1 VTVAAVV
8 PVVGR
13 GERLGP
19 ALPKALQ
26 EIGGVPMLA
35 HCAGTVAAAR
45 LVDLVV
51 VAAPASCGAVVRRL
65 LADHEMTADVNLLP
79 GRCSRQESV
88 RLAVAA
94 LPADVDVV
102 LVHDATRPL
111 VPVELVD
118 AVAAAVLAG
127 ADAVVPALPV
137 VETIKEVDGS
147 SVVRR
152 TVDRS
157 RLRAVQAPQGFR
169 RAVLERAHA
178 AAVGGGAI
186 EGGAVEGGA
195 IDVETDDAAL
205 VARLGVPVRVIP
217 GAAEAFRVA
226 RAADVVVAEALV
238 SSRRVRTPG

>member
-1 VTVAAVV
+1 MTVAAVV

-65 LADHEMTADVNLLP
+65 LADHEMTAEVNLLP

-186 EGGAVEGGA
+186 EGGA